1 MQRLSHGLTSHAT
14 GGKPSVVTITFAIPN
29 WSLKIHAIMI
39 DATTGATM
47 SGKTISVR
55 TTVRPGNGCFS
66 SMAIARPSTTPPATD
81 ANMKK
86 KVFGKDDSTGT
97 GRRRGCAGSCE
108 DR

>member
-14 GGKPSVVTITFAIPN
+14 GGNPSVVTIAFATPN

-55 TTVRPGNGCFS
+55 TRMRPGNGCFS
-66 SMAIARPSTTPPATD
+66 SMAIARPSTTPPATE
-81 ANMKK
+81 ASMKK
-86 KVFGKDDSTGT
+86 KVFGRATH
-97 GRRRGCAGSCE
+97 RNCASE
-108 DR
+108 RMRW